1 MSFSLLGCSIIDCKS
16 FIDDRGYFTEI
27 MSEVDQKNLHIK
39 QVNLSRSVPG
49 VLRGI
54 HFQKPPYA
62 QGKLISVLSGKV
74 ISCVIDLRK
83 SSKTY
88 GQTETFVLTQGGF
101 SVYVPVGFGNSF
113 LAVEDSLYHYCCT
126 EVYDKAF
133 EGGICPQDEHLY
145 LPWNYMKDLKVSE
158 KDLALPKF
166 KDFVSPFV

>member
-1 MSFSLLGCSIIDCKS
+1 
-16 FIDDRGYFTEI
+16 
-27 MSEVDQKNLHIK
+27 MSETKHNIPHIK

-54 HFQKPPYA
+54 HFQKPPYD

-74 ISCVIDLRK
+74 VSCVIDLRK
-83 SSKTY
+83 SSNTY

-126 EVYDKAF
+126 EVYNPSS
-133 EGGICPQDEHLY
+133 EGGICPDDKDLH
-145 LPWNYMKDLKVSE
+145 LPWNYMKDLKISK